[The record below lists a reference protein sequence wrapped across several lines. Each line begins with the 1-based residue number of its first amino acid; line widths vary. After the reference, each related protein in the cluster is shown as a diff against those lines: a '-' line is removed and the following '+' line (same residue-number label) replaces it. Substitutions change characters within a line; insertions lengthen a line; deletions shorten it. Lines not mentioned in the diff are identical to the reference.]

1 MPPGEAVRL
10 APETCCDR
18 ASVPTRGCS
27 GGSDDGPYVTLVAPL
42 SRDEEII
49 SHQQPYRT
57 GLAGLDWPEDQHERA
72 TSQLR
77 HFIQCFRFPCKDF
90 LTSPVARP
98 GRGLSCRA
106 AC

>member
-1 MPPGEAVRL
+1 MPRSSKASRL
-10 APETCCDR
+10 PDSQAARRSGTPAPPETCCDR

-57 GLAGLDWPEDQHERA
+57 GLVLGRTGQA
-72 TSQLR
+72 TE
-77 HFIQCFRFPCKDF
+77 P
-90 LTSPVARP
+90 A
-98 GRGLSCRA
+98 
-106 AC
+106 